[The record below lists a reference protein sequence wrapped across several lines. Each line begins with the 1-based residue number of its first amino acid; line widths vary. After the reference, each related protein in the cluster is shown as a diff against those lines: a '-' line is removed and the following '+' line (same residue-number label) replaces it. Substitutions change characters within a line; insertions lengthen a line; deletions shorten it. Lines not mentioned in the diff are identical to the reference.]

1 MNTDAALASDKDITI
16 GGCALLRSIRTLKV
30 ENVRFYDCMG
40 FSGGAVGL
48 YAKEYIDDPSYLVKT
63 AHIWTNVI
71 IRNSQVLGSGG
82 GVLYEIDG

>member
-1 MNTDAALASDKDITI
+1 MNTDAALASEKDIKI

-30 ENVRFYDCMG
+30 ENVRFYDCIG

-48 YAKEYIDDPSYLVKT
+48 IAKEYVDGSSYLVKT
-63 AHIWTNVI
+63 AHVWTNVI

-82 GVLYEIDG
+82 GILYEIDG